1 MAFDWRTEY
10 HRYHRYFLSTK
21 ALYKKREV
29 VVYTGII
36 LTLASIT
43 FFAFFAIKPTVTTIA
58 GLIKEIDNKRVIDQK
73 LQTKINSL
81 RQAQTNYTLI
91 SDKLILIDQVLPQEP
106 DLINLIYQ
114 IEVLAQKNNVTIK
127 SVAFGPSY
135 LLGKEE
141 SKKKVSQH
149 PAINF
154 SLGLS
159 GDFENINNFTTSL
172 ENLRRS
178 ISAKD
183 FTVRSLEESETEAF
197 SLNLTLQLDA
207 FYLTGNVEK

>member
-10 HRYHRYFLSTK
+10 HRYHRYFLNTQN
-21 ALYKKREV
+21 LYQRRDV

-36 LTLASIT
+36 LTLATIT
-43 FFAFFAIKPTVTTIA
+43 FFSFFAIKPTVTTIA
-58 GLIKEIDNKRVIDQK
+58 GLVKEIDSKKTIDQK

-81 RQAQTNYTLI
+81 RQAQTNYSLI
-91 SDKLILIDQVLPQEP
+91 SDKLTLVDQVLPQEP
-106 DLINLIYQ
+106 DLIDLVYQ
-114 IEVLAQKNNVTIK
+114 IEVLAQRNNVTIK

-141 SKKKVSQH
+141 SKKKISQY

-154 SLGLS
+154 SLSLT
-159 GDFENINNFTTSL
+159 GDFESINSFAASL

-178 ISAKD
+178 IGTEN
-183 FTVRSLEESETEAF
+183 FTIRSFEESETGIY
-197 SLNLTLQLDA
+197 SLSLTFQLDA
-207 FYLTGNVEK
+207 FYLTEEREK

>member
-1 MAFDWRTEY
+1 MALDWRTEY
-10 HRYHRYFLSTK
+10 HRYHRYFLSTR

-36 LTLASIT
+36 LTLATIT
-43 FFAFFAIKPTVTTIA
+43 FFALFAIKPTVTTIT
-58 GLIKEIDNKRVIDQK
+58 GLVKEINNKKVVDQK

-81 RQAQTNYTLI
+81 RQAQANYSLI
-91 SDKLILIDQVLPQEP
+91 SDKLVLINQVLPQEP
-106 DLINLIYQ
+106 NLIDLVYQ
-114 IEVLAQKNNVTIK
+114 IEVLAQKNDVTIK

-141 SKKKVSQH
+141 SKKKVSQN

-159 GDFENINNFTTSL
+159 GDFENISRFTASL
-172 ENLRRS
+172 DNLRRS
-178 ISAKD
+178 IGTVD
-183 FTVRSLEESETEAF
+183 FTVRSVEESETGTF
-197 SLNLTLQLDA
+197 SLSLTLHLDA
-207 FYLTGNVEK
+207 FYLTGDIE